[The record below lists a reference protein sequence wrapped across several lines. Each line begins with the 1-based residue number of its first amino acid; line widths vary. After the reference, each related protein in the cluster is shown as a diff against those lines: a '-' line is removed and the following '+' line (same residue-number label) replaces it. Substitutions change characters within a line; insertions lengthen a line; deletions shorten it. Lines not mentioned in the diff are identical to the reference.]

1 MLDKKVDPQAN
12 WTSFSTTKMDKET
25 TTSMGIN
32 RESFYSG
39 VKNKQSA
46 AETEEIVSKLI
57 NYLKEN
63 R

>member
-1 MLDKKVDPQAN
+1 MLDKKVDPQTN
-12 WTSFSTTKMDKET
+12 WTSFSTTKVDKET

-32 RESFYSG
+32 RESIYPG

-46 AETEEIVSKLI
+46 AEMEEIVSKLI
-57 NYLKEN
+57 THFKEN